1 MKNFIHHIVLTVTDS
16 KKSAE
21 FYEKILDWDVVEQ
34 KGTYAYLVP
43 DGKKYPETEFMLVL
57 GEVRDEKNPL
67 APFNRNNIGLD
78 HFAFGVESLG
88 KLKKIETR
96 LKKLGISMED
106 GGITDDDFGGIAIF
120 CKDPDGMKVEFHC
133 LKRG

>member
-43 DGKKYPETEFMLVL
+43 DGKKYPLEGALPTEQLKQA
-57 GEVRDEKNPL
+57 VRQFL
-67 APFNRNNIGLD
+67 Q
-78 HFAFGVESLG
+78 
-88 KLKKIETR
+88 
-96 LKKLGISMED
+96 
-106 GGITDDDFGGIAIF
+106 
-120 CKDPDGMKVEFHC
+120 
-133 LKRG
+133 